1 MQANKRK
8 EGQVDKTVYSGTILI
23 CLTLLAGSIWFPDNA
38 AMWLAS
44 TSIIMNVGRVLIVG
58 LMLGLVFTDPPRQRN
73 FRLLLS
79 GAALVFLIAALQHL
93 YSGSVQLID
102 ALLFF
107 EAAVAFGIA
116 AVEGNVLAQPAEP
129 APQSRLLGQQ
139 YRTMSD
145 SQGLVV
151 PQRRLSHLFTQTV
164 LIVSVMTGA
173 LYENTRP
180 VRVLWRGS

>member
-1 MQANKRK
+1 
-8 EGQVDKTVYSGTILI
+8 VDKTVYSGTILI
-23 CLTLLAGSIWFPDNA
+23 CLTLLAGSMWFPDNA

-44 TSIIMNVGRVLIVG
+44 TSIIMNVGRVVIIG

-79 GAALVFLIAALQHL
+79 GAALVFLMAALQHL

-102 ALLFF
+102 ALLFL

-116 AVEGNVLAQPAEP
+116 AGEGNVLAQPAEP
-129 APQSRLLGQQ
+129 VTQSGLLGQR
-139 YRTMSD
+139 YRTISD
-145 SQGLVV
+145 SRGLVV
-151 PQRRLSHLFTQTV
+151 PQHRLSHLFMQTV
-164 LIVSVMTGA
+164 LAVSVTTGA

-180 VRVLWRGS
+180 ARTLWRGS